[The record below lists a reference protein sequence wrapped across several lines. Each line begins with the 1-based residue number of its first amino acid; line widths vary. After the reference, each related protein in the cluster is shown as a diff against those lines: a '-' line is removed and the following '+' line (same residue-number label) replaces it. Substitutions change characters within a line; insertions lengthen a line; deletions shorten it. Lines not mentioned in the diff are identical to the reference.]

1 MNVAASLPPGGA
13 GALPRGALP
22 ELALAALAAVHR
34 PAQAFSDLALPSAV
48 EALRAEP
55 EPGDRALVRLADA
68 LALTD
73 AELMAAALVLAAETD
88 AEAARAVAEAQAPL
102 GGSRPLIGLAAA
114 CFRALGASPDGLAAG
129 RAAAAGLLT
138 PGPEPAALPERSL
151 AIPLAVVSAL
161 RGGALAPEG
170 VRRLR
175 PGALPMPVPVLEAA
189 QARGRALAEAP
200 AGPGDAVGP
209 GLVIR
214 AGARA
219 EGLRLAALAAAAAGL
234 ELAEVPAEGAPPAGL
249 GPWLLASGLAP
260 VFAPALAAGDRWSP
274 PDLPGWR
281 GPWFALAGAEGLVE
295 AEPAP
300 ADWTPP
306 APDAEARARLWRAGG
321 LSPED
326 AARAAQGFRQGP
338 ARIAEVAAF
347 ARAGALA
354 RGAEAPGW
362 EDLRQAAARGAEGL
376 APAARLVPG
385 APADEALVLPAALRE
400 AMAALVARA
409 RVRDRL
415 HLGLGPAAAA
425 RPRTGLAALFSGESG
440 TGKTLAASWFA
451 ARLGLPL
458 YRADLAALTSKWI
471 GETEKNLDGLFSAAA
486 RADAVLFFDEADAL
500 FAARTDVGDAH
511 DRHANAQT
519 NYLLQRIESF
529 EGVAI
534 LASNNR
540 ERFDPAF
547 TRRLDA
553 ILDFPMPEA
562 PARAA
567 LWRAH
572 LGEACAV
579 PSAEID
585 ALAIG
590 ADLAGGHI
598 RNAVFAAAAR
608 AAAQGRGIEA
618 ADLWAG
624 IAEEYA
630 KLGRPA
636 PARLSPRLARPA
648 RGEG

>member
-1 MNVAASLPPGGA
+1 VNAPAAISRA
-13 GALPRGALP
+13 VLP
-22 ELALAALAAVHR
+22 ELALAALGAVTAAV
-34 PAQAFSDLALPSAV
+34 QTVSDLALPAAV
-48 EALRAEP
+48 AALRAEP
-55 EPGDRALVRLADA
+55 APGDRALVRLADA
-68 LALTD
+68 LGLSD
-73 AELMAAALVLAAETD
+73 AELMAAALILAAETD

-102 GGSRPLIGLAAA
+102 GGSRPLAGLAAR
-114 CFRALGASPDGLAAG
+114 CFQALGATPEGLAAG
-129 RAAAAGLLT
+129 PAAAAGLIV
-138 PGPEPAALPERSL
+138 PGDEPAALPERSL
-151 AIPLAVVSAL
+151 AIPLPVISAL
-161 RGGALAPEG
+161 RGGPLAPPG
-170 VRRLR
+170 VRRLTPSR
-175 PGALPMPVPVLEAA
+175 LPMPEALLAAAAARGAAMSPAA
-189 QARGRALAEAP
+189 QGAAMP
-200 AGPGDAVGP
+200 AVP
-209 GLVIR
+209 GLTIR

-219 EGLRLAALAAAAAGL
+219 ERLRLAAVALAAAGL
-234 ELAEVPAEGAPPAGL
+234 APAEVPAAAPLPASL

-260 VFAPALAAGDRWSP
+260 VFSPALAAGETWSP
-274 PDLPGWR
+274 PELPGYA
-281 GPWFALAGAEGLVE
+281 GPWIALAGAEGLVE
-295 AEPAP
+295 ADPAP
-300 ADWTPP
+300 VDWTPP
-306 APDAEARARLWRAGG
+306 PLSTEDRARLWRGAG
-321 LSPED
+321 LCASD
-326 AARAAQGFRQGP
+326 ALRAAQGFRQGP
-338 ARIAEVAAF
+338 ARIAEVAAG
-347 ARAGALA
+347 ARAAAQA
-354 RGAEAPGW
+354 RGAAAPGW
-362 EDLRQAAARGAEGL
+362 EDLRLAAAGGAAGL

-385 APADEALVLPAALRE
+385 SPSDAALVLPAALRE

-409 RVRDRL
+409 QVRDRL

-534 LASNNR
+534 LATNNR

-579 PSAEID
+579 PAAEID

-608 AAAQGRGIEA
+608 AAAAERAIA
-618 ADLWAG
+618 AEDLWHG

-636 PARLSPRLARPA
+636 PARLAPRA
-648 RGEG
+648 RGGGG